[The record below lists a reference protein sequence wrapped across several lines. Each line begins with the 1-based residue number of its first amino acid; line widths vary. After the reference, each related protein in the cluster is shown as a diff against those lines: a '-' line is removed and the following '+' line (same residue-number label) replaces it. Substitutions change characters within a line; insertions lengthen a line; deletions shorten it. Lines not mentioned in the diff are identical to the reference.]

1 MAIDREAEFNYTDCM
16 PMKGEELRRLRKR
29 MGLTQAQ
36 LAVELGSTEN
46 TVARWERNEIKVNEQ
61 AARLMR
67 TIVPAAPTTKKK

>member
-1 MAIDREAEFNYTDCM
+1 M

-46 TVARWERNEIKVNEQ
+46 TVARWERNEMKVNEQ

-67 TIVPAAPTTKKK
+67 TIATRAPITKKK